1 MGYTKEPKDIDFV
14 VEPHVDTE
22 EGHKIMSKIIAN
34 YKANGKVT
42 RAPGQKAKPDALRK
56 RQKNNVLTEVPIA
69 EFENDSSL

>member
-1 MGYTKEPKDIDFV
+1 
-14 VEPHVDTE
+14 
-22 EGHKIMSKIIAN
+22 MSKIIAN